1 MMSDERRELE
11 GRIDHVLA
19 VARSSERAA
28 LEIGAAAFDAA
39 DQARRAADLAVA
51 LASGVAA
58 EPLAGATN
66 GVNGARAES
75 AGPADAPELAL
86 EPALRHFTERADRV
100 VARLRALDR
109 LPAASSAS

>member
-1 MMSDERRELE
+1 MMSEERRELE
-11 GRIDHVLA
+11 GRIDHALA

-39 DQARRAADLAVA
+39 DQARRAADLAVS
-51 LASGVAA
+51 LS
-58 EPLAGATN
+58 
-66 GVNGARAES
+66 S
-75 AGPADAPELAL
+75 AGTR
-86 EPALRHFTERADRV
+86 EPDSPLRHFTERADRV

>member
-1 MMSDERRELE
+1 MMSEERRELE
-11 GRIDHVLA
+11 GRIDHALA

-51 LASGVAA
+51 LASGRAA
-58 EPLAGATN
+58 EPPAVREN
-66 GVNGARAES
+66 GVA
-75 AGPADAPELAL
+75 